1 VSVRQGGYDTHAG
14 NFRRL
19 KEVLL
24 PEFDRAFAGLLQ
36 DLDQRGLLETTLV
49 IALGE
54 FGRTPR
60 INRQAGRDHHASAWS
75 IVLAGA
81 GLRGGRVLGATDK
94 TGGEVTDLPVSP
106 ADLVRSIHAILGADP
121 VSANLTAV
129 TEFTEVVGQAVSPA
143 CTGQGPAPP
152 GARGPKLAL
161 MGADPAGSDVADGR
175 VVKELVA

>member
-1 VSVRQGGYDTHAG
+1 VLALRAIEAGARWATVRQGGYDTHAD

-24 PEFDRAFAGLLQ
+24 PEFDRAFARLLR

-49 IALGE
+49 ITLSE

-60 INRQAGRDHHASAWS
+60 INRQAGRDHHSSAWS

-81 GLRGGRVLGATDK
+81 GVGGGRVLGATDR
-94 TGGEVTDLPVSP
+94 TGEEVTDLPVSP

-121 VSANLTAV
+121 ARS
-129 TEFTEVVGQAVSPA
+129 EV
-143 CTGQGPAPP
+143 
-152 GARGPKLAL
+152 
-161 MGADPAGSDVADGR
+161 AGGR
-175 VVKELVA
+175 VIKELVA